1 MSSYAGRGKWI
12 FAIRLRAASATAFS
26 QAAVS
31 AHCGAWLKVKHK
43 VFDCSCELNLDTL
56 QYSLLNGVTLI
67 IKMLGFFKIKTL
79 NVSNLTPVS
88 WWQ

>member
-43 VFDCSCELNLDTL
+43 VFDCPCELNLDTL

-67 IKMLGFFKIKTL
+67 FKMLGVFLNKDIKCQQ
-79 NVSNLTPVS
+79 SDPS
-88 WWQ
+88 